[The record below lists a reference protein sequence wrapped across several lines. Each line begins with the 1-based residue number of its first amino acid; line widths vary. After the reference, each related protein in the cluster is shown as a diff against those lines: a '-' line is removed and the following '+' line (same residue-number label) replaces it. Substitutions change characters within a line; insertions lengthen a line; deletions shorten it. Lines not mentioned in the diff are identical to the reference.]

1 MEGFLCILW
10 MNGGMCESH
19 GGRMGCIVGGFVV
32 CDLSAHS
39 DSYGLTNTT
48 VLSECQEVFVE
59 RERFLQVEIREGVVA
74 IRAYGALTCA
84 TRSHVATHLYKP
96 QFPPIFINFLII
108 VHHFY

>member
-59 RERFLQVEIREGVVA
+59 RERFLQVEIREGVGRYSCLWRVNVCDTVA
-74 IRAYGALTCA
+74 CRD
-84 TRSHVATHLYKP
+84 S
-96 QFPPIFINFLII
+96 LI
-108 VHHFY
+108 